1 MKGSCLWAKGISRES
16 GKIKGGAAGEGE
28 MGEGGRHGWER
39 QGEITVHK
47 IYLIV
52 PKGFN
57 KVSELSFATTV
68 AGFLGFKMIYFHIL
82 GPKYCI
88 LYFLC
93 IVYILMS

>member
-1 MKGSCLWAKGISRES
+1 V
-16 GKIKGGAAGEGE
+16 
-28 MGEGGRHGWER
+28 RHGWER

-52 PKGFN
+52 TKGFN

-88 LYFLC
+88 LYFFMHYLHFN
-93 IVYILMS
+93 VLTTVK